1 MSKAGAG
8 EFVTMQVLKEMLA
21 MQDRGTDPQSKFWSR
36 TSNPK

>member
-8 EFVTMQVLKEMLA
+8 EFVTMQVPKEMLA
-21 MQDRGTDPQSKFWSR
+21 MQDRAYRSSTKFWSR